1 MIALK
6 SFFVNQIYMV
16 KKRSNDKDDKLFD
29 QKFV

>member
-16 KKRSNDKDDKLFD
+16 KKRSNDKDDKIKQNF
-29 QKFV
+29 